1 MKIVVLKF
9 GGTSVGNIE
18 RIKKVAKIITTYK
31 KKKFKVIVVS
41 SAMSGITN
49 DLIKKSQKI
58 SSSFDQA
65 EYDTLLAS
73 GEQISCA
80 LIAGRLNE
88 IGYKSRSWLSWQI
101 PIITNG
107 PHKAARIAKIDKKK
121 ILKYINSGGIPIITG
136 FQGIDDNFRITT
148 LGRGG
153 TDASAIM
160 IAKFFDATNCV
171 IYTDVEGVYTTD
183 PNLVKNA
190 KKIPQISYEEMLELA
205 SQGAKVLQTRSV
217 ELAMRKK
224 TKLSVRSSIKPNKS
238 GTLVTEENSK
248 LENNTVSG
256 IAYSKDEAKITL
268 SKVLDKP
275 GVSSKIFGPLSKGN
289 INVDMIL
296 QNVSQDG
303 KYANLSFTL
312 PRGDLEKA
320 LKILKKEKS
329 SIGYR
334 KINSSNNISKISV
347 VGVGMRSHAGV
358 AQTLFETLGKNKIN
372 IQVITTSEIKI
383 SILID
388 DQFTDL
394 AVQKLHQ
401 AYKLHK

>member
-1 MKIVVLKF
+1 MKLKVLKF
-9 GGTSVGNIE
+9 GGTSVGSKEAII
-18 RIKKVAKIITTYK
+18 RSASIISKLSKKYKVVA
-31 KKKFKVIVVS
+31 VL
-41 SAMSGITN
+41 SAMSGET
-49 DLIKKSQKI
+49 DRLINLTKLFSKNPNPYDYDNAI
-58 SSSFDQA
+58 SS
-65 EYDTLLAS
+65 
-73 GEQISCA
+73 GENVSCS
-80 LIAGRLNE
+80 LMSIYLNS
-88 IGYKSRSWLSWQI
+88 IKIKSKSLMSWQI
-101 PIITNG
+101 PIFTSDE
-107 PHKAARIAKIDKKK
+107 HMKSR
-121 ILKYINSGGIPIITG
+121 ILKVDKNKIFKEFNNSDVLLIPG
-136 FQGIDDNFRITT
+136 FQGINSKNEITT

-153 TDASAIM
+153 SDTSAVAVAASLDAECI
-160 IAKFFDATNCV
+160 
-171 IYTDVEGVYTTD
+171 IYTDVEGVFTTD

-190 KKIPQISYEEMLELA
+190 KKISQISYEEMLELA

-224 TKLSVRSSIKPNKS
+224 TKLSVRSSIKPNSS
-238 GTLVTEENSK
+238 GTVVTEENSK

-268 SKVLDKP
+268 SRVLDKP
-275 GVSSKIFGPLSKGN
+275 GVSSKIFSPLAKGN

-312 PRGDLEKA
+312 PRNDLEKA

-329 SIGYR
+329 KIGYKR
-334 KINSSNNISKISV
+334 INSSNNISKISV
-347 VGVGMRSHAGV
+347 IGVGMRSHAGV

-388 DQFTDL
+388 EKFTDL
-394 AVQKLHQ
+394 AVQKLHK
-401 AYKLHK
+401 AYKLHI

>member
-1 MKIVVLKF
+1 MKLKVLKF
-9 GGTSVGNIE
+9 GGTSVGSKEAII
-18 RIKKVAKIITTYK
+18 RSASIISKWSKKYK
-31 KKKFKVIVVS
+31 VLAVL
-41 SAMSGITN
+41 SAMSGET
-49 DLIKKSQKI
+49 DRLINLTKLFSKNPNPYDYDNAI
-58 SSSFDQA
+58 SS
-65 EYDTLLAS
+65 
-73 GEQISCA
+73 GENVSCS
-80 LIAGRLNE
+80 LMSIYLNS
-88 IGYKSRSWLSWQI
+88 IKIKSKSLMSWQI
-101 PIITNG
+101 PILTSDE
-107 PHKAARIAKIDKKK
+107 HMKSRILKVDKNK
-121 ILKYINSGGIPIITG
+121 ILKELNNNDVLLIPG
-136 FQGIDDNFRITT
+136 FQGINSKNEITT

-153 TDASAIM
+153 SDTSAVAVAASLDAECI
-160 IAKFFDATNCV
+160 
-171 IYTDVEGVYTTD
+171 IYTDVEGVFTTD

-190 KKIPQISYEEMLELA
+190 KKISQISYEEMLELA

-224 TKLSVRSSIKPNKS
+224 TKLSVRSSIKPNSS
-238 GTLVTEENSK
+238 GTVVTEENSK

-268 SKVLDKP
+268 SRVLDKP
-275 GVSSKIFGPLSKGN
+275 GVSSKIFSPLAKGN

-312 PRGDLEKA
+312 PRNDLEKA

-329 SIGYR
+329 KIGYKR
-334 KINSSNNISKISV
+334 INSSNNISKISV
-347 VGVGMRSHAGV
+347 IGVGMRSHAGV

-388 DQFTDL
+388 EKFTDL
-394 AVQKLHQ
+394 AVQKLHK
-401 AYKLHK
+401 AYKLHI

>member
-1 MKIVVLKF
+1 MKVKVLKF
-9 GGTSVGNIE
+9 GGTSVGNPE
-18 RIKKVAKIITTYK
+18 AIKRSASIISNWSKQYKIIA
-31 KKKFKVIVVS
+31 VL
-41 SAMSGITN
+41 SAMSGET
-49 DLIKKSQKI
+49 DRLISLAKTFSKNPNSMDYDNAISTGENVSCSLMSIYLNSIKI
-58 SSSFDQA
+58 
-65 EYDTLLAS
+65 
-73 GEQISCA
+73 
-80 LIAGRLNE
+80 
-88 IGYKSRSWLSWQI
+88 KSRSLLSWQI
-101 PIITNG
+101 PIRTSNE
-107 PHKAARIAKIDKKK
+107 HMKSRILSIDHEKIFKE
-121 ILKYINSGGIPIITG
+121 LEEYNVLLIPG
-136 FQGIDDNFRITT
+136 FQGINAKNEITT

-153 TDASAIM
+153 SDTSAVAVAAAIDAECI
-160 IAKFFDATNCV
+160 
-171 IYTDVEGVYTTD
+171 IYTDVDGVYTTD

-224 TKLSVRSSIKPNKS
+224 TKLSVRSSMKPKIS
-238 GTLVTEENSK
+238 GTVVTEENSK

-268 SKVLDKP
+268 SGVLDKP
-275 GVSSKIFGPLSKGN
+275 GVSSKIFGPLARGN

-303 KYANLSFTL
+303 KFANLSFTL

-329 SIGYR
+329 KIGYR
-334 KINSSNNISKISV
+334 KINSSNSISKISV

-358 AQTLFETLGKNKIN
+358 AQTLFDTLGKNKIN

-388 DQFTDL
+388 EKFTDI

-401 AYKLHK
+401 AFKLHK

>member
-1 MKIVVLKF
+1 MKLKVLKF
-9 GGTSVGNIE
+9 GGTSVGSKEAII
-18 RIKKVAKIITTYK
+18 RSASIISKWSKKYKVVA
-31 KKKFKVIVVS
+31 VL
-41 SAMSGITN
+41 SAMSGET
-49 DLIKKSQKI
+49 DRLINLTKLFSKNPNPYDYDNAI
-58 SSSFDQA
+58 SS
-65 EYDTLLAS
+65 
-73 GEQISCA
+73 GENVSCS
-80 LIAGRLNE
+80 LMSIYLNS
-88 IGYKSRSWLSWQI
+88 IKIKSKSLMSWQI
-101 PIITNG
+101 PIFTSDE
-107 PHKAARIAKIDKKK
+107 HMKSRILKVDKNK
-121 ILKYINSGGIPIITG
+121 ILKEFNNNDVLLIPG
-136 FQGIDDNFRITT
+136 FQGINSKNEITT

-153 TDASAIM
+153 SDTSAVAVAASLDSECI
-160 IAKFFDATNCV
+160 
-171 IYTDVEGVYTTD
+171 IYTDVEGVFTTD

-190 KKIPQISYEEMLELA
+190 KKISQISYEEMLELA

-224 TKLSVRSSIKPNKS
+224 TKLSVRSSIKPNSS

-268 SKVLDKP
+268 SRVLDKP
-275 GVSSKIFGPLSKGN
+275 GVSSKIFSPLAKGN

-312 PRGDLEKA
+312 PRNDLEKA

-329 SIGYR
+329 KIGYKR
-334 KINSSNNISKISV
+334 INSSNNISKISV
-347 VGVGMRSHAGV
+347 IGVGMRSHAGV

-388 DQFTDL
+388 EKFTDL
-394 AVQKLHQ
+394 AVQKLHK
-401 AYKLHK
+401 AYKLHI